1 MSLKHSNVAATSRTT
16 ATTSVGSTTVQP
28 GLGVQL
34 LTAGSA
40 ACVADLLTFPL
51 DTAKVRL
58 QVQGEGRSCLNAAA
72 VVNGA
77 AASGGSGA
85 GGSPTKYA
93 GVLGTVRGI
102 AAHEGPKA
110 LYNGIVPGLQR
121 QMAFSAIRIGAYES
135 VKTFYKNQTKVE
147 SGVGM
152 LMVRIAAGV
161 TTGTLAILSAQ
172 PTDVVKVR
180 MQAEQKAVGA
190 PSRYKGVI
198 DAYVTIAKT
207 EGVKGLYK
215 GTLPN
220 IARNCIINVGE
231 IVVYDIA
238 KEAIITNGLMR
249 DGIPCHFSAAVVAGF
264 CATLVASPVDVI
276 KTRFMNSPNGRYK
289 GALSCALE
297 TGRNEGLL
305 AFYKGFNASFTR
317 LVAWNI
323 CLWITYEQFKKAVSE
338 VYNNK

>member
-1 MSLKHSNVAATSRTT
+1 MSLKHSTSSVTT
-16 ATTSVGSTTVQP
+16 ASRVTSGNAAGHTVQP

-40 ACVADLLTFPL
+40 ACVADILTFPL

-58 QVQGEGRSCLNAAA
+58 QVQGESCAA
-72 VVNGA
+72 VAAVNGN
-77 AASGGSGA
+77 
-85 GGSPTKYA
+85 GGSPKYA
-93 GVLGTVRGI
+93 GVLGTVRNI

-135 VKTFYKNQTKVE
+135 VKTFYKSQTKVE
-147 SGVGM
+147 SGAGM
-152 LMVRIAAGV
+152 LLVRIAAGV

-180 MQAEQKAVGA
+180 MQAEQKAAGA

-198 DAYVTIAKT
+198 DAYVTIART
-207 EGVKGLYK
+207 EGFKGLYK

-231 IVVYDIA
+231 IVVYDIV
-238 KEAIITNGLMR
+238 KEAIINNGLLK
-249 DGIPCHFSAAVVAGF
+249 DGIPCHFSAAVAAGF

-276 KTRFMNSPNGRYK
+276 KTRFMNSADGRYR
-289 GALSCALE
+289 GALHCAIE

-323 CLWITYEQFKKAVSE
+323 CLWITYEQFKKAISQF
-338 VYNNK
+338 YNKPQ